1 MARPPARL
9 RAKLKKEERKVN
21 HLKKKQKQ
29 VDTLIEQ
36 LQLKTQKFKHQQ
48 KEKLRKER
56 TRHFEEEDADKLARA
71 QLMHQ
76 IESVQKE
83 LSRKDDKI
91 AEQEDLLALVLDQA
105 CARE

>member
-9 RAKLKKEERKVN
+9 RAKLKNQERKVN
-21 HLKKKQKQ
+21 HLKKQQKQ
-29 VDTLIEQ
+29 VDTLIEE
-36 LQLKTQKFKHQQ
+36 LQLKTQKFRHQE

-56 TRHFEEEDADKLARA
+56 TRHFEEEDANKLARA

-76 IESVQKE
+76 IESVEKE

-91 AEQEDLLALVLDQA
+91 ADQEALLALVLAQA
-105 CARE
+105 CARV